1 MTKKWDST
9 LRCVFVLLLLLLA
22 IQQRVIEIDANRK
35 EKIHFSLSMHTSRFH
50 TLTHTRPCVSPI

>member
-9 LRCVFVLLLLLLA
+9 LRCVFVLLLLLA

-50 TLTHTRPCVSPI
+50 TLKAGLH